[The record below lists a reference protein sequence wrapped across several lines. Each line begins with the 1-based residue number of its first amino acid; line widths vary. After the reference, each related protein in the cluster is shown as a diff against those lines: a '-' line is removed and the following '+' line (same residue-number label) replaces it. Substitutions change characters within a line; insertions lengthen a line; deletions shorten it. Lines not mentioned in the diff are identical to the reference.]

1 MATTSSME
9 RASRRDPDAKQSP
22 GRTIALVG
30 AGQSLESYDFILFGS
45 LAPFLGPQ
53 FFGDDPVSGT
63 LNALAIYGVGFVF
76 RPIGAVAFGWVA
88 DRVGRRPVMLLSV
101 GVMALSALLMGLM
114 PTMAVIGIWAPILLV
129 ILRVIQGLAF
139 GIEAPL
145 NGTYNVEIGK
155 RDKMG
160 RYAGLIYG
168 WVQLGILVAS
178 LVAFFTSLA
187 IGREAMTE
195 WGWRVPFLVGGLLG
209 LFVFVLRRGLPET
222 LHEVKAEPES
232 VVVGGGAEETR
243 TRTRAQ
249 DEDSSRGMW
258 RTIGRHWL
266 ALLATVFVVG
276 GVQIM
281 NYALVTA
288 LPSLVQSRDQVDP
301 TIAFAVTSGFGVI
314 IMVLTPVFGRLADR
328 WRVSRTFVVARWVL
342 VPSIFL
348 LLAYSGGNI
357 GAYILIMLVGAVVL
371 SPSLALFT
379 PIGASL
385 VPANGRATGTALA
398 YSIGVALFGGTAS
411 FLFVWLNLLGLTW
424 VFCLYGAVVCII
436 SIVLYQAVVRRTG
449 LYAGR

>member
-1 MATTSSME
+1 MATTTSTE
-9 RASRRDPDAKQSP
+9 RTSRSGPDAKQSP
-22 GRTIALVG
+22 GKTIALVG

-168 WVQLGILVAS
+168 WVQLGILTAS

-195 WGWRVPFLVGGLLG
+195 WGWRVPFLVGGVLG
-209 LFVFVLRRGLPET
+209 LFVFLLRRGLPET
-222 LHEVKAEPES
+222 LHTVKAEPES
-232 VVVGGGAEETR
+232 VVIRGAE
-243 TRTRAQ
+243 AVAAGAGSQ
-249 DEDSSRGMW
+249 IDDGSRGMW
-258 RTIGRHWL
+258 RTIGRNWF

-301 TIAFAVTSGFGVI
+301 TVAFAVTSGFGVI
-314 IMVLTPVFGRLADR
+314 IMVLTPIFGRLADR

-348 LLAYSGGNI
+348 LLAYGGGNI
-357 GAYILIMLVGAVVL
+357 GAYIAIMLIGAVVL

-398 YSIGVALFGGTAS
+398 YSIGVALFGGTSS

-436 SIVLYQAVVRRTG
+436 SIFLYQAVVRRTG

>member
-1 MATTSSME
+1 
-9 RASRRDPDAKQSP
+9 
-22 GRTIALVG
+22 
-30 AGQSLESYDFILFGS
+30 
-45 LAPFLGPQ
+45 
-53 FFGDDPVSGT
+53 
-63 LNALAIYGVGFVF
+63 
-76 RPIGAVAFGWVA
+76 
-88 DRVGRRPVMLLSV
+88 
-101 GVMALSALLMGLM
+101 
-114 PTMAVIGIWAPILLV
+114 
-129 ILRVIQGLAF
+129 
-139 GIEAPL
+139 
-145 NGTYNVEIGK
+145 
-155 RDKMG
+155 MG

-328 WRVSRTFVVARWVL
+328 WRVSRTFVLARWVL

>member
-1 MATTSSME
+1 MATTSSIE
-9 RASRRDPDAKQSP
+9 RAGRTGPDAKQSP
-22 GRTIALVG
+22 GKTIALVG
-30 AGQSLESYDFILFGS
+30 AGQSLESSDFILFGS
-45 LAPFLGPQ
+45 LSPFLGPQ

-88 DRVGRRPVMLLSV
+88 DRVGRRPVMLFSV
-101 GVMALSALLMGLM
+101 GIMALSALLMGIM
-114 PTMAVIGIWAPILLV
+114 PTMAVLGVWAPILLV
-129 ILRVIQGLAF
+129 ALRIIQGLAF

-187 IGREAMTE
+187 IGRDAMTE
-195 WGWRVPFLVGGLLG
+195 WGWRVPFLVGAVLGLL
-209 LFVFVLRRGLPET
+209 VFVLRRGLPET
-222 LHEVKAEPES
+222 LHTVKAEPES
-232 VVVGGGAEETR
+232 VVVGDNEAVAAPSEATVEEG
-243 TRTRAQ
+243 
-249 DEDSSRGMW
+249 SRGMW
-258 RTIGRHWL
+258 RTIGRHWF

-314 IMVLTPVFGRLADR
+314 IMVLTPIFGRLADR
-328 WRVSRTFVVARWVL
+328 WRVSRTFVIARWAM

-348 LLAYSGGNI
+348 LLAYGGGNI
-357 GAYILIMLVGAVVL
+357 GAYIAIMLVGAVVL

-411 FLFVWLNLLGLTW
+411 FLFVWLNVQGLTW
-424 VFCLYGAVVCII
+424 VFCVYGAVVCMI
-436 SIVLYQAVVRRTG
+436 SIVLYQAAVRRTG